1 MKMQRLH
8 NEVADL
14 TAAQDAHDVHLR
26 TAAAEHDRRL
36 AARHRTASMN
46 QSTTQT
52 LDGAPPGGVTGRGS
66 KEFREHVAV
75 TDSPAFSRVR
85 TQRPHTES
93 AEPDGRVTFTP
104 EVPARPDQR
113 RRRGQSRWTLHTI
126 PARLISRGPPRRR
139 SKHDLPHSSHKS
151 RREAAH
157 VRTNSVLRDRAS
169 APIGNRLSPIAVEA
183 RPPVLRVCAGRLVA
197 PDRSTVHRT
206 SAPACSPG
214 AAGGVRRPGYLR
226 RDQVGATIIAYGVSG
241 AAASFSRAQPPPRPT
256 HCR

>member
-1 MKMQRLH
+1 
-8 NEVADL
+8 
-14 TAAQDAHDVHLR
+14 
-26 TAAAEHDRRL
+26 
-36 AARHRTASMN
+36 MN

-52 LDGAPPGGVTGRGS
+52 LDSAPPGGVTGCGS
-66 KEFREHVAV
+66 KEFRERAAV
-75 TDSPAFSRVR
+75 KTVPPSVEYEPNDPHRVGR
-85 TQRPHTES
+85 TQWARDVYAGS
-93 AEPDGRVTFTP
+93 AGKASQPRH
-104 EVPARPDQR
+104 R
-113 RRRGQSRWTLHTI
+113 RQPRWTLHTI

-169 APIGNRLSPIAVEA
+169 TPIGNRLSPIAVEA

-197 PDRSTVHRT
+197 PDRSTAHRT

-214 AAGGVRRPGYLR
+214 AAGGVRRPSYLR
-226 RDQVGATIIAYGVSG
+226 RDQMGATIIAHGVSG
-241 AAASFSRAQPPPRPT
+241 AAASFSRARPPPRPT